1 MIKYNKLIRDKIP
14 TILED
19 QKKEFKTHKATEE
32 EYMQKL
38 QEKLL
43 EEVSEFLEKP
53 CLEELADIQEV
64 LNTILYVMNISGDDL
79 LKEMVEKSIL
89 RGAFEEKL
97 ILDWVKE

>member
-32 EYMQKL
+32 EYAQKL
-38 QEKLL
+38 KEKLL
-43 EEVSEFLEKP
+43 EEVGEFLENP

-64 LNTILYVMNISGDDL
+64 LNTILYAMGISGDDL
-79 LKEMVEKSIL
+79 LKEMVEKSIY

-97 ILDWVKE
+97 ILEWVKE